1 MKKALSILIGL
12 VLVLALCFSTASAQ
26 LMVVDGDIGTVTNIY
41 SLPARN
47 SSVEGYIAAGALV
60 DVVETTTDHSW
71 FKILVGSDEL
81 WIPATALNAAKPSDL
96 YWFETLDENNE
107 FAATGA
113 IDVYRSRIDPIAT
126 MMIETIPD
134 KTAKETIDMIKER
147 FPGGND
153 LTCEL
158 DGRNAVG
165 YETVTERIRRLN
177 YAVDLNGGDV
187 LFIQIVGDS
196 DPADAAMVIFTADLI
211 NNIHFTDTLSEIDR
225 TSRVFCPRCRV
236 WFDSPEA
243 FIAHN
248 CPGEA
253 STIYV
258 RCPDCGN
265 WYAEGAAYNNH
276 VCYARS
282 SDYVQCP
289 DCGNWYE
296 AGNIFRNHVCPAKDY
311 NYVRCPD
318 CGDWFEEGV
327 IFRNHVCPAKNSTT
341 SSEMVR
347 CPDCGDWFEEGI
359 IFRNHNCPAKVD
371 NMVQCPDCG
380 EWFEEGNIFR
390 NHNCAAKSP
399 EMVQCPDCGDWF
411 EEGNVYRNHV
421 CPARSNE
428 QEQEPEQE
436 QVQEVARESIQCEW
450 CEEWFDDEDV
460 YIHHI
465 NYDCPMRDTY
475 VNSSTSAEDPEPV
488 EDVPQDTGA
497 YDEPVEYGSQ
507 DTGAYDEPV
516 NDEPQDPYASNYDE
530 PIDDGPQDPYAE

>member
-1 MKKALSILIGL
+1 MKKTLSILIGL
-12 VLVLALCFSTASAQ
+12 VLVLALCFGTASAQ

-96 YWFETLDENNE
+96 YCFETLDENNE

-196 DPADAAMVIFTADLI
+196 DPADAAMGIFTADLI
-211 NNIHFTDTLSEIDR
+211 DNIHFTDTLSEIDR

-248 CPGEA
+248 CPGET

-327 IFRNHVCPAKNSTT
+327 IFRNHVCPAKNSAT

-428 QEQEPEQE
+428 QEPEQE
-436 QVQEVARESIQCEW
+436 QEQIQEDARESIQCEW
-450 CEEWFDDEDV
+450 CEEWFDDMDV
-460 YIHHI
+460 YIHHV
-465 NYDCPMRDTY
+465 NYDCPMRDAY

-488 EDVPQDTGA
+488 EDVSQDTVA

-507 DTGAYDEPV
+507 DAGAYDEPI